1 MAYCLVVALHIFG
14 NLIKG
19 MDKYFPLFVHDKEL
33 FFGQNDKRRVYFLIS
48 SENKIRFFFL
58 TLLEIFIRQNDKF
71 DDDFQIR

>member
-19 MDKYFPLFVHDKEL
+19 MDRYFPLFVHDKERFLDKMTKGEYIFCFLIL
-33 FFGQNDKRRVYFLIS
+33 FFFS
-48 SENKIRFFFL
+48 